1 VHYARASVPPR
12 CQRPPRTSQ
21 VRCRSIVTVASV
33 HVRPTPSFA
42 AQTLFFVAAAL
53 VMLGNYYVYDAI
65 GPVAELLTQQL
76 HFSDTQIGSLNAI
89 YSLPN
94 IFLVLIGGVLVD
106 RFSARVMVVATTAIC
121 LVGAVVTAIGVQFP
135 VMALGRLLFG
145 IGAETLVVA
154 VLVALAQWFT
164 GRYFALQLAL
174 NLSLARLG
182 SYLAD
187 RSPSFAKGLYE
198 QGWQAPMWLAVGF
211 AALSFAGA
219 LLYFYVDRREAP
231 RGTLATPP
239 PPERI
244 DWSHLL
250 RFPGGYWLLVA
261 TCVAFYSVIFPFRST
276 FAIKYLQEAQGL
288 SLEQASTLNSYVFL
302 AAAFATPLF
311 GLMLDRLGRNALLLA
326 VGALLLPLSFLVLG
340 TVPGGAGFSTAL
352 LGLSFAFLPAVLWP
366 TVPRYAAPEQLG
378 TAYGLMTT
386 LQNAGLF
393 AANLAAGHIND
404 VSGASAA
411 NPGGY
416 GPMLWFFGILSLVA
430 FACTLLLWLSDQR
443 RAAPAPA

>member
-1 VHYARASVPPR
+1 MTAAARQS
-12 CQRPPRTSQ
+12 
-21 VRCRSIVTVASV
+21 
-33 HVRPTPSFA
+33 RPTPSVA
-42 AQTLFFVAAAL
+42 AQALFFVAAAL
-53 VMLGNYYVYDAI
+53 AMLGNYYVYDAI

-76 HFSDTQIGSLNAI
+76 HFSDTQIGTLNAI

-94 IFLVLIGGVLVD
+94 IFLVVIGGILID

-121 LVGAVVTAIGVQFP
+121 LVGAVVTAFGEHFP

-174 NLSLARLG
+174 NLSLARFG

-187 RSPSFAKGLYE
+187 RSPTFAKDLYA
-198 QGWQAPMWLAVGF
+198 QGWQAPLWLAVGF

-288 SLEQASTLNSYVFL
+288 TLERASTLNSYVFL
-302 AAAFATPLF
+302 AAAFGTPFF
-311 GLMLDRLGRNALLLA
+311 GFLLDRVGRNALLLVA
-326 VGALLLPLSFLVLG
+326 GSLLLPLSFVVLG
-340 TVPGGAGFSTAL
+340 LMPGGAGISTAL
-352 LGLSFAFLPAVLWP
+352 LGVSFSLLPAVLWP

-393 AANLAAGHIND
+393 AANLAAGRIND
-404 VSGASAA
+404 MSGASAA

-416 GPMLWFFGILSLVA
+416 APMLWFFGLLSVA
-430 FACTLLLWLSDQR
+430 AFICTVLLWLSDQHR
-443 RAAPAPA
+443 PAVPARA

>member
-1 VHYARASVPPR
+1 VSAAP
-12 CQRPPRTSQ
+12 
-21 VRCRSIVTVASV
+21 VTA
-33 HVRPTPSFA
+33 RPTPSLG
-42 AQTLFFVAAAL
+42 AQALFFVCAAL

-65 GPVAELLTQQL
+65 GPVAELLSQQL
-76 HFSDTQIGSLNAI
+76 HFSDTQIGTLNAI

-94 IFLVLIGGVLVD
+94 IFLVVVGGVLVD
-106 RFSARVMVVATTAIC
+106 RFSARVMVVATTALC
-121 LVGAVVTAIGVQFP
+121 LVGAVLTALGEHFT
-135 VMALGRLLFG
+135 VMAAGRLLFG
-145 IGAETLVVA
+145 IGSETLVVA

-174 NLSLARLG
+174 NISLARLG

-187 RSPSFAKGLYE
+187 RSPTFAKHLYE

-211 AALSFAGA
+211 AALSVAGA
-219 LLYFYVDRREAP
+219 LLYFYVDRREAG
-231 RGTLATPP
+231 RGTLARPP

-244 DWSHLL
+244 EWSHLL
-250 RFPGGYWLLVA
+250 RFPAGYWLLVG

-288 SLEQASTLNSYVFL
+288 SLEQAGTLNSYVFL
-302 AAAFATPLF
+302 AAAFATPVF
-311 GLMLDRLGRNALLLA
+311 GLLLDRTGRNALLLA
-326 VGALLLPLSFLVLG
+326 AGAVLLPLSFLVLG
-340 TVPGGAGFSTAL
+340 ALPGSAAVSTAL
-352 LGLSFAFLPAVLWP
+352 LGLSFSFLPAVLWP

-393 AANLAAGHIND
+393 AANLAAGYIND
-404 VSGASAA
+404 ASGASAR

-416 GPMLWFFGILSLVA
+416 APMLWFFGFLSLVA
-430 FACTLLLWLSDQR
+430 FVCTLVLWLNDQR
-443 RAAPAPA
+443 KSAPAPA